1 MTTNPHIGSSLD
13 DFLAENGILEET
25 KTLALKQM
33 IADEISNA
41 MEEKRL
47 SQTDVAKAMG
57 TSRSSVKRLLD
68 PNNHSLRLDT
78 LEKAASVVGKQVE
91 IKLVEKA
98 N

>member
-13 DFLAENGILEET
+13 DFLDENGILEET
-25 KTLALKQM
+25 KTLALKQI

-91 IKLVEKA
+91 IKL
-98 N
+98 

>member
-1 MTTNPHIGSSLD
+1 MTINPHIGSSLD

-33 IADEISNA
+33 IAEEISNA

-68 PNNHSLRLDT
+68 PDNHSLRLDT

-91 IKLVEKA
+91 IKLVDKA
-98 N
+98 S

>member
-1 MTTNPHIGSSLD
+1 MTINPHIGSSLD

-33 IADEISNA
+33 IAEEISNA

-68 PNNHSLRLDT
+68 PDNHSLRLDT

-91 IKLVEKA
+91 IKLVDKA
-98 N
+98 I